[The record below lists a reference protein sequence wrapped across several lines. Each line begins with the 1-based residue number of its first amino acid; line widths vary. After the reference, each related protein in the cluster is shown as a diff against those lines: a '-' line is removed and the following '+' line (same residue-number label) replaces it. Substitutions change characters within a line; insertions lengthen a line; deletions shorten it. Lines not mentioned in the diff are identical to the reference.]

1 MLYIKASLTINSSI
15 SKMKYIWF
23 FNLYNVIFSTSPLN
37 TTGYALDYGEHETML
52 HTHTM
57 QKTRKMLQSS
67 HANDQKHQGQAH
79 LRRYSRDFTNTIEKI
94 PTRLR
99 NDLVEHQRFIRQTE
113 MCHQTPCQRMP
124 FLVSYQVK

>member
-1 MLYIKASLTINSSI
+1 
-15 SKMKYIWF
+15 MKYIWF
-23 FNLYNVIFSTSPLN
+23 FNLYDVIFSISPLN
-37 TTGYALDYGEHETML
+37 TTRYALDYDEHETMS

-57 QKTRKMLQSS
+57 QKTRKILQSS
-67 HANDQKHQGQAH
+67 HAIDKKHGH
-79 LRRYSRDFTNTIEKI
+79 TRLRRNSRDFTNTIEKI

>member
-1 MLYIKASLTINSSI
+1 
-15 SKMKYIWF
+15 MKYIWF

-37 TTGYALDYGEHETML
+37 TTRYALDYGEHQTIS

-67 HANDQKHQGQAH
+67 HANDRKHQGQAH
-79 LRRYSRDFTNTIEKI
+79 LRRYSRDFTNTIDKI

-99 NDLVEHQRFIRQTE
+99 NDLVEHQKFVRQTD
-113 MCHQTPCQRMP
+113 MCYQTPCQRMP